1 MNSKIKDYLNGTE
14 PTGMYLKNVLNFY
27 DSGKMR
33 SFLLKQHITKLEF
46 FPSIR
51 KCESSL
57 QVNFQYYNLCV
68 IMEFCE
74 TEFEYVIY
82 TQYSSANDLQKST
95 VRSSYDSSFSIERFF
110 DEFIYLL
117 KSDAR
122 LIKTSRTSEKKKMY
136 KTISSICLATSILI
150 GVIPCVYAGIT
161 NDTIQ
166 LGPWFLVVMLIPFVI
181 SEIFDFLSIKK

>member
-1 MNSKIKDYLNGTE
+1 MNSKIKDYINGTE
-14 PTGMYLKNVLNFY
+14 PTGMYLRNVLNFY

-51 KCESSL
+51 KRESSF

-82 TQYSSANDLQKST
+82 TQYSSANDLEKGVVKASY
-95 VRSSYDSSFSIERFF
+95 RSDFSVEEFF
-110 DEFIYLL
+110 DTFLRLL
-117 KSDAR
+117 KEDIR
-122 LIKTSRTSEKKKMY
+122 LIKSSQTIEKKKLY
-136 KTISSICLATSILI
+136 KIISSICYALTFFIIAVPSVYVLI
-150 GVIPCVYAGIT
+150 T
-161 NDTIQ
+161 QNTIQ
-166 LGPWFLVVMLIPFVI
+166 AGPWLGVAIFIPLVI
-181 SEIFDFLSIKK
+181 SQIFDFLASKE

>member
-1 MNSKIKDYLNGTE
+1 MNSKIQAYLKSTDS
-14 PTGMYLKNVLNFY
+14 TGMYMRDVLSFY
-27 DSGKMR
+27 TSGNMR
-33 SFLLKQHITKLEF
+33 KVLLKQHITELEF
-46 FPSIR
+46 FPSIQ
-51 KCESSL
+51 KQGSSF

-68 IMEFCE
+68 IIEFGE

-82 TQYSSANDLQKST
+82 MRGSSANDLQKSA
-95 VRSSYDSSFSIERFF
+95 VRSSYDSSFSVKRFF
-110 DEFIYLL
+110 DDFICLL

-122 LIKTSRTSEKKKMY
+122 LIKTSRTTEKKKKY
-136 KTISSICLATSILI
+136 KTISSICLVTSILI

-166 LGPWFLVVMLIPFVI
+166 FGPWFLVVMLVPFVI

>member
-1 MNSKIKDYLNGTE
+1 MNSKIQAYLKSSDSV
-14 PTGMYLKNVLNFY
+14 GMYMRDVLNFY
-27 DSGKMR
+27 TSGNMR
-33 SFLLKQHITKLEF
+33 NILLKQHITEVEF
-46 FPSIR
+46 FPSIQ
-51 KCESSL
+51 KQGSSF

-68 IMEFCE
+68 IIEFGE

-82 TQYSSANDLQKST
+82 MRGSSANDLEKSA
-95 VRSSYDSSFSIERFF
+95 VKLSYDSSFSVERFF
-110 DEFIYLL
+110 DDFICLL

-122 LIKTSRTSEKKKMY
+122 LIKTRRTTKKKNKY
-136 KTISSICLATSILI
+136 KTISSICLVTSILI

-181 SEIFDFLSIKK
+181 SEIFDFLSRKK